1 MKIEPT
7 MLADIESTLPE
18 RISPPE
24 CYATSDK
31 PVQVATVIKQ
41 HVPVQNFFEA
51 TESLQSLQSLQSLFD
66 DDSSLDELVEEHD
79 LIF

>member
-31 PVQVATVIKQ
+31 PVLVATTTIRQ

-51 TESLQSLQSLQSLFD
+51 TESLQSLFD

>member
-51 TESLQSLQSLQSLFD
+51 TESLRTLFD
-66 DDSSLDELVEEHD
+66 DDSGLNELVEEHD